1 MGCEGLVIKPSNHS
15 LRPTM
20 RIYPFLTHLQYWGK
34 PGTNPMVKCS
44 NPSFEAFN
52 YLQLEYEE
60 VDLGPY

>member
-1 MGCEGLVIKPSNHS
+1 
-15 LRPTM
+15 M